1 MYKFSSAGGN
11 FLPVSVEFIKN
22 FMPSAPGDYIK
33 VYLFG
38 LLQASTGGE
47 LSVQSI
53 CRSLHLTELQIEEAL
68 QYWHNKGMVSMTG
81 KDPVQCVFMCT
92 KTEEAPQNTKLYGN
106 QNYIASI
113 QSILDRNLSTND
125 IKTLLD
131 FTDVYGL
138 PRDIVLQLIRHCS
151 SEAVR
156 GKSVSVSYL
165 EKMALNWADEGIDT
179 PEKAE
184 AKINAY
190 NALTSG
196 ALRVLRRLD
205 AGSGR
210 LPTADEQELYEK
222 WTKEW
227 GFTQDAVLLAMSD
240 TTASLKPSMKYL
252 DAILKSYFEKGIRTA
267 TDIDAF
273 KRSQLNLNELLLSVL
288 DTLKYTRKRV
298 TPELENMYASWTEMG
313 FSHDCILM
321 ACEQTLNMG
330 NRSIKKADMLLN
342 EWKQAGMTQKV
353 EIVKYMRSQNKVDK
367 KMQQVFECAGINK
380 TISDMDRKTYLKW
393 TQEHQLS
400 HDVLLFAAEISSITQ
415 NPLAYMNRI
424 LQNWASSG
432 INTLEKAQKQ
442 NLSIQSGKKAVGDYE
457 QRTYSKDH
465 FEKDRMESDNILE
478 GFYE

>member
-11 FLPVSVEFIKN
+11 FLPVSVDFIKN
-22 FMPSAPGDYIK
+22 YMPSAPGDYIK

-38 LLQASTGGE
+38 LMQASAGGE
-47 LSVQSI
+47 LSIQSI

-68 QYWHNKGMVSMTG
+68 QYWHNKGMVALSG
-81 KDPVQCVFMCT
+81 KNPTQCVFLCA
-92 KTEEAPQNTKLYGN
+92 KEEEAPQNAKLYGN
-106 QNYIASI
+106 QSYIAEI
-113 QSILDRNLSTND
+113 QSILDRNLSTNE

-138 PRDIVLQLIRHCS
+138 PREIVIRLVSHCG

-156 GKSVSVSYL
+156 GRNVSVAYL
-165 EKMALNWADEGIDT
+165 EKMAMNWADEGIDT
-179 PEKAE
+179 MEKAE
-184 AKINAY
+184 QKINCYSAI
-190 NALTSG
+190 TSG
-196 ALRVLRRLD
+196 ALRVIRRLD

-210 LPTADEQELYEK
+210 LPTADEQDLYEK

-252 DAILKSYFEKGIRTA
+252 DAILKSYFEKGIQST
-267 TDIDAF
+267 TDIDAY
-273 KRSQLNLNELLLSVL
+273 KRGLNNLNELLMSVL
-288 DTLKYTRKRV
+288 DTLKYSRKRI
-298 TPELENMYASWTEMG
+298 TPELENMYASWTDMG
-313 FSHDCILM
+313 FSHECILL
-321 ACEQTLNMG
+321 ACEQTASNMG
-330 NRSIKKADMLLN
+330 HSYKKVDILLN
-342 EWKQAGMTQKV
+342 EWKQAGITQKAD
-353 EIVKYMRSQNKVDK
+353 ILKYVRSQNKVDK
-367 KMQQVFECAGINK
+367 KVQQVFECAGVSK
-380 TISDMDRKTYLKW
+380 AISDIDRKNYLKW
-393 TQEHQLS
+393 TQEQKLS

-415 NPLAYMNRI
+415 NPLAYMSRI

-432 INTLEKAQKQ
+432 VNTLEKAQKQ

-457 QRTYSKDH
+457 QRVYSKEH